1 VSPVEALISGLAG
14 LLIGL
19 AKAGVAGLGIAVVP
33 LMAEV
38 FGAKPSVGIVLP
50 ILITGDIFALVVYRR
65 FAAWKVILRLFPFA
79 LAGILGGVFFLD
91 MIDSSLLKRLMGG
104 VVLGLIG
111 LKVFVAPRLTNPP
124 KTATTVAPL
133 IGIVAG
139 ITTAMANAAGPLM
152 TVYFLWMGLEK
163 KTFIGTAAWFFF
175 VVNLTKVPFLV
186 GIDLITLQ
194 SLRFSLVAVPF
205 VVLGGFGGVWLLK
218 RISQRIFEYAVT
230 LLAIAGAVKL
240 LI

>member
-1 VSPVEALISGLAG
+1 VIPFQLIASMLAG

-79 LAGILGGVFFLD
+79 LVGILGGVFFLD
-91 MIDSSLLKRLMGG
+91 TIDGSLLKRLMGG
-104 VVLGLIG
+104 VVLVLIA
-111 LKVFVAPRLTNPP
+111 LKVFIAPRLSNPG
-124 KTATTVAPL
+124 KTATSFAPL
-133 IGIVAG
+133 IAIVAG

-163 KTFIGTAAWFFF
+163 RAFIGTAAWFFF
-175 VVNLTKVPFLV
+175 VVNLTKVPFLA

-194 SLRFSLVAVPF
+194 SLKISLIAVPF
-205 VVLGGFGGVWLLK
+205 VVLGGFGGVWLLR

-230 LLAIAGAVKL
+230 LLAVAGAVKL
-240 LI
+240 LF